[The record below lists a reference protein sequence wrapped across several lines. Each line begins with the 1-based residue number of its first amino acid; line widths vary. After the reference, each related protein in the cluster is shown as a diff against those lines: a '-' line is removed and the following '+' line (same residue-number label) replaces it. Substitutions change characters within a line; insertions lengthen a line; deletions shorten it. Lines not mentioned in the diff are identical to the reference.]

1 MDWIMDIVIIQ
12 SHRGETKLP
21 TLISQC
27 CNLALHLALESKGL
41 LKALKSKGLLNQD
54 PGLGDLLGEL
64 DPSVRACDEGVD
76 VTPSFTHLSSVFHD
90 RVVRSGS

>member
-1 MDWIMDIVIIQ
+1 MEKQRAI
-12 SHRGETKLP
+12 SRLP

-41 LKALKSKGLLNQD
+41 LKAVKSKGLLNQD

-76 VTPSFTHLSSVFHD
+76 VTPSFTHQSSVFHD